1 MKSIILI
8 LFAIILL
15 TDVEQAHAQVSDTTS
30 FRFEIETGAA
40 WLSRNDVQIPNNE
53 MGTRFSIADLVPNEP
68 TPAFRFYFTWN
79 INERHG
85 LRVLLAPYKIK
96 DAVFPTEPIRFADAP
111 YVADIA
117 TEVTYKFNSWRLGY
131 RYRAIDRPSF
141 KGWVGF
147 TGKIRDAKI
156 ELKQP
161 NVTASD
167 SDFGFV
173 PLLHLGFDYSFA
185 ERWGLLFDVDALAG
199 GPGRAI
205 DGSLELHF
213 QYNPNL
219 SFSAGYRTLEGGADI
234 DRLYNFAWLNFGV
247 ISVLYDF

>member
-1 MKSIILI
+1 MKTITCILI
-8 LFAIILL
+8 AFFFLCPA
-15 TDVEQAHAQVSDTTS
+15 EQVQAQTSDSTS
-30 FRFEIETGAA
+30 FRFEIETGAV
-40 WLSRNDVQIPNNE
+40 WLSRNDVQIPNNDT
-53 MGTRFSIADLVPNEP
+53 GTRFSIADLVANEP

-96 DAVFPTEPIRFADAP
+96 DAVFPTEPIRFAGAP
-111 YVADIA
+111 YSADIS

-131 RYRAIDRPSF
+131 RYRAIDRPDF
-141 KGWVGF
+141 KGWIGI
-147 TGKIRDAKI
+147 TGKVRDAKI

-167 SDFGFV
+167 SDLGFV
-173 PLLHLGFDYSFA
+173 PLLNLGFDYRLA
-185 ERWGLLFDVDALAG
+185 ERWGLLFDVDGLAG

-219 SFSAGYRTLEGGADI
+219 SFSAGYRTLEGGVDI

-247 ISVLYDF
+247 ISVMYDF